1 MNMCIFMLIDICL
14 FLIVR
19 GKKGRMVNI
28 VVRKVS
34 VYVKDIDGDVNVNF
48 NGDNI

>member
-28 VVRKVS
+28 VVREVS
-34 VYVKDIDGDVNVNF
+34 VHGKEKDVNVNF

>member
-19 GKKGRMVNI
+19 RKKGRMVNI

-34 VYVKDIDGDVNVNF
+34 VYGKEKDVNVNF